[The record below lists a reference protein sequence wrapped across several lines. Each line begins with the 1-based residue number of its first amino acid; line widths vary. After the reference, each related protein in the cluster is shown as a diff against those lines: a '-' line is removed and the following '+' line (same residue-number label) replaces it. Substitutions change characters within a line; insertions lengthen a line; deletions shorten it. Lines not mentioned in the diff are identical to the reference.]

1 MDIAE
6 GLRQLWISG
15 VRVLNVYWLE
25 ANDHGETCWWAD
37 VCEDAVN
44 TLCKTRWV
52 WTVVSKEF
60 VASHDYIEPARES
73 GEWEL
78 IVDVPFGDDV
88 VKVAIEKWLG
98 DRGFGFEVNVIDP
111 AGTIEEK
118 RISEMVEDA

>member
-25 ANDHGETCWWAD
+25 ANDHGETCWWVD

-73 GEWEL
+73 GEWEM
-78 IVDVPFGDDV
+78 IVGVPFGDDV